1 MLPRPSMTSSKSGIA
16 REPLPDLPT
25 ICQTR
30 GDREMVEMAEQAGLS
45 PNAAEAVAAIDAVM
59 HKVRRSIQR
68 RDFGRQVMAQMD
80 PSLDVSHLD
89 AISAIAHKGEEI
101 TEVTVGLV
109 AERLGIDP
117 SRASRVTSELVER
130 GYVRRVASQ
139 QDARRICLELTPRGR
154 NFVEA
159 VRRNKVQIFT
169 RALAQWN
176 EHELMVFAALFER
189 FSNGATD
196 ENGVARSAENI
207 RRLLDEA
214 EAAPRQIAG
223 TK

>member
-1 MLPRPSMTSSKSGIA
+1 MSSSKSGDG
-16 REPLPDLPT
+16 REPFPDLPT

-30 GDREMVEMAEQAGLS
+30 GDREMVELAEQAGLS

-117 SRASRVTSELVER
+117 SRASRVTSDLVER

-139 QDARRICLELTPRGR
+139 QDARRICLELTKKGG

-189 FSNGATD
+189 FSNWATD

-214 EAAPRQIAG
+214 EATPRETADA
-223 TK
+223 K

>member
-1 MLPRPSMTSSKSGIA
+1 MSSSKSGIA

-30 GDREMVEMAEQAGLS
+30 GDREMVELAEQAGLS

-68 RDFGRQVMAQMD
+68 RDFGRQVMAEMD

-139 QDARRICLELTPRGR
+139 QDARRICLELTQRGR

-189 FSNGATD
+189 FSNWATD

-214 EAAPRQIAG
+214 EAAPREIAG
-223 TK
+223 AK

>member
-1 MLPRPSMTSSKSGIA
+1 MTSSKTGTS
-16 REPLPDLPT
+16 REPFTDLPT

-30 GDREMVEMAEQAGLS
+30 GDREMVELAEQSGLS
-45 PNAAEAVAAIDAVM
+45 TNAAEAVATIDAVM

-68 RDFGRQVMAQMD
+68 REFGRQVMAQMD

-101 TEVTVGLV
+101 AEVTVGLV

-117 SRASRVTSELVER
+117 SRASRVTSDLVER
-130 GYVRRVASQ
+130 GYALRVASQ
-139 QDARRICLELTPRGR
+139 QDARRICLELTEKGA

-159 VRRNKVQIFT
+159 IRRNKVQLFT

-189 FSNGATD
+189 FSNWATD
-196 ENGVARSAENI
+196 ENGAARSAENI

-214 EAAPRQIAG
+214 ESKPKETADA
-223 TK
+223 K